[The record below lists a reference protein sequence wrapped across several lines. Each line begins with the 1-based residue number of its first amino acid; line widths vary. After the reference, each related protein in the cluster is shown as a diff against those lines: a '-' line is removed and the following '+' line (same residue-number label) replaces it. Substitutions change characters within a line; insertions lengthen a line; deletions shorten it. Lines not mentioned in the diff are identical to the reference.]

1 MPTTGSQNN
10 MQLQGRTM
18 GYGCNEKQQHG
29 PLYRGMTAK
38 DSGNNRA
45 ANKQKNQR
53 RRAPRATMLQNRL
66 RASISSP
73 EESNCCL
80 ANLRE
85 TPSKQDRKT

>member
-1 MPTTGSQNN
+1 
-10 MQLQGRTM
+10 
-18 GYGCNEKQQHG
+18 
-29 PLYRGMTAK
+29 
-38 DSGNNRA
+38 
-45 ANKQKNQR
+45 
-53 RRAPRATMLQNRL
+53 MLQNRL